1 MKSISRTTVLLTVAA
16 LGMSW
21 AQGRQG
27 QPAWAGQGAQ
37 QPSIDMSKQKT
48 VDGTVTAVNISYG
61 AQYPAIT
68 IGQTPVKVAPVWF
81 MLDKDFEIAVGDKL
95 SVLAAPSA
103 LASDPYLH
111 AIEITKASGAK
122 LALRDASGFPLWLAR
137 GGSGQGPANNAS
149 GGGCIDPASIAT
161 VEGTVESVNAGL
173 GIQQPAL
180 VIQTKDGQLVSVKIG
195 PERLLL
201 DNDFE
206 LNKGEAISAKIALA
220 ACSNEYIAL
229 AFTTAKGALVLRNDD
244 GTPAW

>member
-1 MKSISRTTVLLTVAA
+1 MKSISRITVLLTVAA

-27 QPAWAGQGAQ
+27 PPAWAGQGAR

-48 VDGTVTAVNISYG
+48 VEGTVTAVNISYG

-81 MLDKDFEIAVGDKL
+81 MLEKDFEIAVGEKL
-95 SVLAAPSA
+95 SVTAAPST

-137 GGSGQGPANNAS
+137 GGSGQGTANTAP
-149 GGGCIDPASIAT
+149 GGGCIDPASIAS
-161 VEGTVESVNAGL
+161 VAGTVESVNAGL

-180 VIQTKDGQLVSVKIG
+180 VIKTTDGKLVSVKIG

-206 LNKGEAISAKIALA
+206 LNKGDAISAKIALA
-220 ACSNEYIAL
+220 TCSNEYVAL
-229 AFTTAKGALVLRNDD
+229 AITTAKGVLVLRNDD